1 MQTKPNSL
9 REMNVSSN
17 VAYQL
22 PFLSWRNIQ
31 FSDIKCV
38 HNVCEHGYPLVP
50 ELCHHTTWKPCPGCK
65 DRSQVSGNTTETGDA
80 INLVSLCQRRYSL
93 KLMTLHLSGCSLF
106 RQTQAAAAS
115 VERLARVKCVQLSG
129 KTFSVLQTEK
139 RSGWERLCHR
149 PGLLPTQLLDN
160 CLHTSA
166 ASQAA

>member
-65 DRSQVSGNTTETGDA
+65 DPFSGTRKRVRCSIVCDGRELGASSVVLARRVNKKNVWTHWKYDAVGKPMLDFSTGCQT
-80 INLVSLCQRRYSL
+80 NSFSLRGCRH
-93 KLMTLHLSGCSLF
+93 HLS
-106 RQTQAAAAS
+106 T
-115 VERLARVKCVQLSG
+115 LS
-129 KTFSVLQTEK
+129 
-139 RSGWERLCHR
+139 C
-149 PGLLPTQLLDN
+149 
-160 CLHTSA
+160 
-166 ASQAA
+166 